1 MLSQEK
7 RYVCLN
13 EPVCHLLSGSERD
26 YGTWVLPVVLGG
38 GVGIKYDAAN
48 Y

>member
-1 MLSQEK
+1 M
-7 RYVCLN
+7 YVN
-13 EPVCHLLSGSERD
+13 EPVCHLLCGSERD

-38 GVGIKYDAAN
+38 GGIKYDAAN